1 MGGVGLGERRDQ
13 GGARAGTVLRGEEET
28 NGGIREDGR
37 AEVQA
42 RKAERI
48 ANQQE
53 FQKQRMDSQNQL
65 QKEIMELA
73 AQHGAL
79 TPEVIQEM
87 LKQQTA
93 QKAIDSNE
101 EKD

>member
-1 MGGVGLGERRDQ
+1 MQKPRERWICSQ
-13 GGARAGTVLRGEEET
+13 KFKRGKQIELLT
-28 NGGIREDGR
+28 NKNSKNKEWIL
-37 AEVQA
+37 
-42 RKAERI
+42 
-48 ANQQE
+48 
-53 FQKQRMDSQNQL
+53 QNQL

-93 QKAIDSNE
+93 QKVIDSNE

>member
-1 MGGVGLGERRDQ
+1 MF
-13 GGARAGTVLRGEEET
+13 
-28 NGGIREDGR
+28 

-79 TPEVIQEM
+79 TPEVVQEM
-87 LKQQTA
+87 LRQQTA
-93 QKAIDSNE
+93 QKAIDGKE
-101 EKD
+101 EDSE